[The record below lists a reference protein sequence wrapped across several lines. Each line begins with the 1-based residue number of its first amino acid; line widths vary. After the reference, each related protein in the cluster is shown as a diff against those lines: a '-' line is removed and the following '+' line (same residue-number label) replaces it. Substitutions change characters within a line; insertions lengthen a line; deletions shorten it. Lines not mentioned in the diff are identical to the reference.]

1 MMIICEQAFI
11 QRGAMFGL
19 DARIA
24 LAIFGGLSVIT
35 GVALFNV
42 TKDTQVSAL
51 RTEINNIVTGYTS
64 MNLDTAINNADF
76 NDLLENTSA
85 GMQGWNGPYLTRSDT
100 RSSLFGGE
108 YAMQKGDL
116 SSTTAPP
123 STCTATSD
131 CYIWLSLTEVP
142 LPVLQDL
149 DLNIDNIANATNGL
163 FRYSSAV
170 DNKATFFY
178 AFLPDK

>member
-1 MMIICEQAFI
+1 MRNIYHSAFK

-51 RTEINNIVTGYTS
+51 RSEINNIVTGYTS
-64 MNLDTAINNADF
+64 MNIDTAVNNADF
-76 NDLLENTSA
+76 NALLAKPSTGMNT
-85 GMQGWNGPYLTRSDT
+85 WNGPYLTRSDT

-116 SSTTAPP
+116 SSGTAPP
-123 STCTATSD
+123 AACTVPLD
-131 CYIWLSLTEVP
+131 CFIWLTLTEVP
-142 LPVLQDL
+142 LPVLKDL
-149 DLNIDNIANATNGL
+149 DMNIDSVANSTAGL
-163 FRYSSAV
+163 FRYSTPVA
-170 DNKATFFY
+170 NEATFYY